1 MSDTKRYSGKSATI
15 GCDAA
20 NCSYHDELD
29 NCTAGHIKV
38 DGKRAESTG
47 ETCCSTFRPKN
58 G

>member
-29 NCTAGHIKV
+29 N
-38 DGKRAESTG
+38 
-47 ETCCSTFRPKN
+47 
-58 G
+58 